1 MINCDVRTV
10 FVFFFN
16 QDQKENWQQLTIRTD
31 IEVSEVYE
39 PKASFQI
46 RQK

>member
-10 FVFFFN
+10 LFFFN
-16 QDQKENWQQLTIRTD
+16 QDQKDNWQQLTIRTD